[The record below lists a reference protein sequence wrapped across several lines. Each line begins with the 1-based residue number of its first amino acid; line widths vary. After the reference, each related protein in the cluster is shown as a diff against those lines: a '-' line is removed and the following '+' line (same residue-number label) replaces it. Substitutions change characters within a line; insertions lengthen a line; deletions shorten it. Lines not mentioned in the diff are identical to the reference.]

1 MRPALNQRN
10 RNLRQSPDARL
21 CLLTDNAD
29 GRNLKP
35 LP

>member
-1 MRPALNQRN
+1 MMLALNQRN
-10 RNLRQSPDARL
+10 RALRQSPDGRL

-29 GRNLKP
+29 GRILKV